1 MVFGF
6 RRRLPAAGIAA
17 EAALE
22 AIAREEEE
30 PKVMRLVV
38 VIVAAVV
45 VGGTVSECVREGA
58 TLREDLESGGD
69 RISSSSDST
78 TSLLFLAS
86 GRTDIAGGNGGHL
99 RKTRRVVWRA
109 TSLMRVQP
117 LAPLAWRLPRVILYG
132 QERHSS
138 L

>member
-6 RRRLPAAGIAA
+6 RRRLSAAGIVA
-17 EAALE
+17 EAALG

-38 VIVAAVV
+38 VIVAGVV

-86 GRTDIAGGNGGHL
+86 GRTDIAGGE
-99 RKTRRVVWRA
+99 WRSSQEDA
-109 TSLMRVQP
+109 TCGVARDVTHARAALGPWRP
-117 LAPLAWRLPRVILYG
+117 LGASP
-132 QERHSS
+132 E
-138 L
+138 